1 MMVVSFELGLQVA
14 MYINH
19 LLLQTLHRPPIQW
32 VSETGKHNVHRN
44 HNFLPHLI
52 GGVSRF

>member
-1 MMVVSFELGLQVA
+1 MMIVSFELGLQVA